1 MAATTTE
8 KGSRSRTVK
17 ATAEGKAPARDAM
30 KMSLTALQKHTPGD
44 GRLAYSEAITEV
56 AKRTKELS
64 GSNQAPG
71 AKQVLMVQK
80 ALGGK
85 DPVEASGM
93 TLAQL
98 KRYVGGEMPRD
109 ESRKLRQ
116 GGMAELEKKV
126 ADPFTKSRHMGG
138 VLLGFHEQQQ
148 QDKRATRRA
157 DKAEQAEKAAEG
169 AEAQA
174 ETAAA

>member
-1 MAATTTE
+1 MAATTE
-8 KGSRSRTVK
+8 SKKGRTRTVK
-17 ATAEGKAPARDAM
+17 ATAEGKAARDAM
-30 KMSLTALQKHTPGD
+30 KMSLTALQKHKPSD
-44 GRLAYSEAITEV
+44 GRLAYSETITEV

-64 GSNQAPG
+64 GSSLAPG

-80 ALGGK
+80 ALAGK

-98 KRYVGGEMPRD
+98 KRYVAGEMPRE